1 MKQNLI
7 RTSIALSLIAT
18 LSACSSESSDTAPA
32 VGAALPAPVATD
44 TETIDPGS
52 AITPAPAVLATDT
65 NTLSVSEE
73 FSFDTARTI
82 DIDFDLEQAR
92 GQDASVSICTSYGQD
107 GDAFDVDYSSCAVRG
122 PMLDGV
128 FNHSMEITNEFDSVI
143 AVVWFQE
150 SSIEPLH
157 RVFTI
162 DQPVA
167 MAGSR
172 GIRAASDQSR
182 IIVWK

>member
-7 RTSIALSLIAT
+7 RTSIALSLIAA
-18 LSACSSESSDTAPA
+18 LSACSSESSDSTPA
-32 VGAALPAPVATD
+32 VGAAQPEPIATD
-44 TETIDPGS
+44 TDTG
-52 AITPAPAVLATDT
+52 AAPLVLATDT

-92 GQDASVSICTSYGQD
+92 GQDSSVSICTSYAQD
-107 GDAFDVDYSSCAVRG
+107 GDAFDVDYTSCAVRG
-122 PMLDGV
+122 PMVDGV
-128 FNHSMEITNEFDSVI
+128 FSHSMEITNEFDSVI
-143 AVVWFQE
+143 AVVWFQDA
-150 SSIEPLH
+150 SIEPLH
-157 RVFTI
+157 QIFTI

-172 GIRAASDQSR
+172 GIRASTNQR
-182 IIVWK
+182 RVIVWK